1 MNMNLVRALLAE
13 AIGTFILVG
22 MGSLSVVSA
31 TGLGQSAL
39 VMLVAP
45 FGFGL
50 GLLAAITIFGHV
62 SGGHFNPA
70 VTLAAL
76 FDGRIDVVGGIGYMI
91 AQVLGAIAASLMILL
106 VVSKEA
112 VAATVNSAGVGDGQ
126 AFGVEVVLTAIFVA
140 VVLTVTR
147 KQPAMAALVIGLTL
161 TATHFAAIPISG
173 AAINPARA
181 LGPAIVAGKYAS
193 LWVYLAGPMLGGLIG
208 WGLYRFFTPPD
219 DELEDEADDEDYD
232 DDLEELPSR

>member
-22 MGSLSVVSA
+22 MGSLSIVSA

-126 AFGVEVVLTAIFVA
+126 AF
-140 VVLTVTR
+140 
-147 KQPAMAALVIGLTL
+147 
-161 TATHFAAIPISG
+161 
-173 AAINPARA
+173 
-181 LGPAIVAGKYAS
+181 
-193 LWVYLAGPMLGGLIG
+193 
-208 WGLYRFFTPPD
+208 
-219 DELEDEADDEDYD
+219 
-232 DDLEELPSR
+232 